1 MTDLDLTPAGLRKL
15 AAACDRWSYE
25 LKDMEDGMPTL
36 AHTLRA
42 LADQMEAEARKQNS
56 ASPCQLCGDTTGVCK
71 RVNTAAANCPRRVM
85 AWSGTAIKD
94 TQP

>member
-15 AAACDRWSYE
+15 ADNWCPASECRPDDGIEDR
-25 LKDMEDGMPTL
+25 M

-42 LADQMEAEARKQNS
+42 LADRMEARKQNS
-56 ASPCQLCGDTTGVCK
+56 VSPCQLCGDTTGVCK
-71 RVNTAAANCPRRVM
+71 RTDAAAANCSRPVM
-85 AWSGTAIKD
+85 AWSGTTTKD